1 MFKIH
6 NKTNPVQIIKME
18 SYEKLTDKYAAV
30 LAFYPELKADIDRV
44 IEERDR
50 KVEEREEILDMVV
63 HEFRA
68 PVQIVIGFANLLSK
82 KNIDE
87 HTKTMVIGKIQRGA
101 TQLMDLSDLLSLEGS
116 SKEALQ
122 KNAEQINLEQM
133 IREHAL
139 LYDDYIKEHKIGL
152 IFKYDK
158 LEYHN
163 PIQVYANRGV
173 MCAMMGTLLGNC
185 MTYAPEGSNI
195 NQGIRITQD
204 ESLRS
209 SLELILEN
217 ETEGVKIREA
227 HGMGRGRGFRFV
239 KKILTT
245 LGGKL
250 ETYESAQIPKDYD
263 VVENFGYRDGKNP
276 KQESDVFGV
285 RVAIPMSELSE
296 PSEQPTKE

>member
-101 TQLMDLSDLLSLEGS
+101 TQLMD
-116 SKEALQ
+116 
-122 KNAEQINLEQM
+122 
-133 IREHAL
+133 
-139 LYDDYIKEHKIGL
+139 
-152 IFKYDK
+152 
-158 LEYHN
+158 
-163 PIQVYANRGV
+163 
-173 MCAMMGTLLGNC
+173 
-185 MTYAPEGSNI
+185 
-195 NQGIRITQD
+195 
-204 ESLRS
+204 
-209 SLELILEN
+209 
-217 ETEGVKIREA
+217 
-227 HGMGRGRGFRFV
+227 
-239 KKILTT
+239 
-245 LGGKL
+245 
-250 ETYESAQIPKDYD
+250 
-263 VVENFGYRDGKNP
+263 
-276 KQESDVFGV
+276 
-285 RVAIPMSELSE
+285 
-296 PSEQPTKE
+296 